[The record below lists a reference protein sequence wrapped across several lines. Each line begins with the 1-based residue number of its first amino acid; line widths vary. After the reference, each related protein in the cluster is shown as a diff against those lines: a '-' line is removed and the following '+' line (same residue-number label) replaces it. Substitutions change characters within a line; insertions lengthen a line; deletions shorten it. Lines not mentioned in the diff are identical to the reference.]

1 MTTQL
6 IFASHNKN
14 KASEINALTDSSVNI
29 VTLDEVGISEDI
41 PETAKTLE
49 GNAQIKARYAF
60 QKTRS
65 ACFAD
70 DTGLEVEALNGAPG
84 VYSARYAG
92 EDGNAE
98 NNIKKLLTQL
108 GNNSNRKAR
117 FRTVIVF
124 IDNDGQEYKFEGIVE
139 GVITDQK
146 YGNNGFGY
154 DPIFIPTD
162 KDINP
167 QNLTFAQMDLSV
179 KNKISHRARAINL
192 FISFLQ
198 NRNR

>member
-49 GNAQIKARYAF
+49 GNAQIKARYTF

-162 KDINP
+162 KEINP